1 MRPVPFVSL
10 DTTHQHSSLAAMSS
24 TDNTTANSVSETTT
38 PTTDTQN
45 TGLQTTT
52 STTPAADTAVDD
64 SAQQGWYSLSKTM
77 KDYLRDEFA
86 EEYVTFVH
94 DSPKKGD
101 RKQWI
106 VATVLLPFLD
116 KFFEGEADPPIDAIS
131 KTICRHF
138 YNSQSTKWAQLKDPN
153 PLGKAKPRQISAKR
167 AYWLANKELVERRA
181 RLLKQEAKAGKESRS
196 GDGWHHLALLSAW
209 KDCPEQE
216 KYEEQAWVFNESISD
231 KPDLSSVYARQSM
244 IGAILESLLKPLI
257 GFGHNGV
264 GKMVFGIQVRYEDAQ
279 GTYQYHDQFV
289 LPNQDWLK
297 LMPTASIITEETR
310 KNFTDM
316 ITTGFQH
323 APPTPTPSSAP
334 VAPVVSPTSS
344 NLPIISTLVPKDH
357 TNIPPISAQTAS
369 TSSSHEKSLEE
380 RVPAEA
386 AERALAVREAEDE
399 KRKKEEDKA
408 KVKASRLAARLS
420 KQWQETKDTAEA
432 VAVADAERLQAALA
446 DATTTTKETTHVN
459 QPSSSNNPPADPDD
473 VEDLEAELK
482 KAVGEDDEDDED
494 APPVQS
500 RPHPRPTG
508 KKNMTER
515 SPTQPPTPPV
525 PSPILSVVDERDTNV
540 GGEAAPEVMPDEEE
554 GGDTGELD
562 TREQKKT
569 APRRANRKRKAT
581 ESPAEEPA
589 AKANNRVTRAS
600 LKKAEEDQKKAAELQ
615 KTKAAAAANKDVIGI
630 QVGTS
635 VVAKIDESYDLAF
648 CMGHGQLQA
657 ISHKVWCLWLDH
669 RDLEVTVTEG
679 GTNAPR
685 KMKDKEEVMA
695 LLAVAREHSSVELP
709 DEGKWKGR
717 IFRSDGLLAERHS
730 CEILWEVN
738 ELAFRC
744 ELAALDERLSTL
756 SSARERYNHIRPCFP
771 IGLAPLHFAD
781 LGQANHGLAHPD
793 WFSRAPFVYALRH
806 VMRFWK
812 LDIVHTARWLTDEQ
826 YFKIDEK
833 RGLTEANLDDVEHKL
848 IKIYISSFLAV
859 YGRTPHLPMI
869 LSHHPHTE
877 WKQPFWKGRGLGP
890 ISFPNFK
897 RAVRELMR
905 RLGEDG
911 GRLEGI
917 GKAQMQTYQW
927 RLREWEKQWRR
938 IEMDYRELSH
948 RVARL
953 SDKII
958 LEKRIGIIQLCLLL
972 AVLLFMGLTRG
983 SQNDFMD
990 HVLIMFKKVCG
1001 NGVGSIW
1008 SSEETG
1014 LPAVQGNE

>member
-24 TDNTTANSVSETTT
+24 TDNTTANSVSETTA

-181 RLLKQEAKAGKESRS
+181 RLLKQEAKTAGKESRS

-216 KYEEQAWVFNESISD
+216 KYEEQARVFNESISD
-231 KPDLSSVYARQSM
+231 GPDLSSVYARQSM

-264 GKMVFGIQVRYEDAQ
+264 GKMAFGIQVGYEDAQ

-289 LPNQDWLK
+289 LPDQDWLK
-297 LMPTASIITEETR
+297 LTPTASIITEETR

-316 ITTGFQH
+316 ITAGFQLGNNPEPTEAQLKAATTSTTDNKASPMTDPD
-323 APPTPTPSSAP
+323 APPAPTPSSAP

-357 TNIPPISAQTAS
+357 TNIPPTSAQTAS

-380 RVPAEA
+380 RVLAEA

-420 KQWQETKDTAEA
+420 KQRQETKDTAEA

-494 APPVQS
+494 DEDAPPVQS
-500 RPHPRPTG
+500 RPRPRPTG

-515 SPTQPPTPPV
+515 SPTQPPTPPA

-562 TREQKKT
+562 AREQKKT

-615 KTKAAAAANKDVIGI
+615 KTKAAAAANKAG
-630 QVGTS
+630 S
-635 VVAKIDESYDLAF
+635 SK
-648 CMGHGQLQA
+648 
-657 ISHKVWCLWLDH
+657 
-669 RDLEVTVTEG
+669 R
-679 GTNAPR
+679 R
-685 KMKDKEEVMA
+685 K
-695 LLAVAREHSSVELP
+695 
-709 DEGKWKGR
+709 
-717 IFRSDGLLAERHS
+717 
-730 CEILWEVN
+730 
-738 ELAFRC
+738 
-744 ELAALDERLSTL
+744 T
-756 SSARERYNHIRPCFP
+756 
-771 IGLAPLHFAD
+771 
-781 LGQANHGLAHPD
+781 
-793 WFSRAPFVYALRH
+793 
-806 VMRFWK
+806 
-812 LDIVHTARWLTDEQ
+812 
-826 YFKIDEK
+826 
-833 RGLTEANLDDVEHKL
+833 
-848 IKIYISSFLAV
+848 
-859 YGRTPHLPMI
+859 
-869 LSHHPHTE
+869 
-877 WKQPFWKGRGLGP
+877 
-890 ISFPNFK
+890 
-897 RAVRELMR
+897 R
-905 RLGEDG
+905 R
-911 GRLEGI
+911 
-917 GKAQMQTYQW
+917 
-927 RLREWEKQWRR
+927 
-938 IEMDYRELSH
+938 
-948 RVARL
+948 
-953 SDKII
+953 
-958 LEKRIGIIQLCLLL
+958 
-972 AVLLFMGLTRG
+972 
-983 SQNDFMD
+983 
-990 HVLIMFKKVCG
+990 
-1001 NGVGSIW
+1001 
-1008 SSEETG
+1008 
-1014 LPAVQGNE
+1014 